1 MRSSPQEVLMNSGN
15 AIEWAGEDSWAS
27 TLTDEDGDSSPED
40 HELLNSASPF
50 VESIPESENSA
61 QLVQFGYRYD
71 ALLFKLKY
79 LFEGPSQSV
88 HPDFHLEIT
97 EIRQN

>member
-1 MRSSPQEVLMNSGN
+1 MRSSPQEVLINSGN

-27 TLTDEDGDSSPED
+27 TLTDEDVGSSPED

-50 VESIPESENSA
+50 VESVPESENSA

-71 ALLFKLKY
+71 AFLFNLKSR
-79 LFEGPSQSV
+79 FEGPTQSV
-88 HPDFHLEIT
+88 HPGFHLEIV
-97 EIRQN
+97 EILRN

>member
-1 MRSSPQEVLMNSGN
+1 MRSSPQEVLINSGN

-40 HELLNSASPF
+40 RELLNSASPF

-61 QLVQFGYRYD
+61 QLVQFGYRYKFD
-71 ALLFKLKY
+71 AFPFKLKSR
-79 LFEGPSQSV
+79 FEGPSRRG
-88 HPDFHLEIT
+88 FHLEIG
-97 EIRQN
+97 EILPN